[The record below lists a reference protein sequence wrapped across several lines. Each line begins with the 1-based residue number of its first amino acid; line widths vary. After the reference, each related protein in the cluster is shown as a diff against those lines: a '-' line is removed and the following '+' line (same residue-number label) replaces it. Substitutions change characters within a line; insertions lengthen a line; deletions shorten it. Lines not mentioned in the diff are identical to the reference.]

1 MKNLET
7 VLIGHGV
14 SSEDIEKA
22 KVYQRRAGGALE
34 KVLLNMGSYSEE
46 LLPSIYAQLLGAALL
61 DSEQRE
67 AWVPPKQTE
76 VVPYQFFLDNGW
88 LLFGADDDDLL
99 FVSHQPT
106 SWNVRQYLN
115 HEDISFSLI
124 V

>member
-7 VLIGHGV
+7 VLIDHGV
-14 SSEDIEKA
+14 SSEDVEKA

-61 DSEQRE
+61 DSKQRE

-76 VVPYQFFLDNGW
+76 VVPYQF
-88 LLFGADDDDLL
+88 
-99 FVSHQPT
+99 
-106 SWNVRQYLN
+106 SWTMAGCCLEPMMMTYYSCLTNQRVGM
-115 HEDISFSLI
+115 
-124 V
+124 